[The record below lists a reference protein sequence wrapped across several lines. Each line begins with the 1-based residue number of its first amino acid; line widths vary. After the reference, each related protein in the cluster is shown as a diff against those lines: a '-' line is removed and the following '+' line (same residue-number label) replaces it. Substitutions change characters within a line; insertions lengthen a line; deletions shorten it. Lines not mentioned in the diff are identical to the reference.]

1 MQCAVN
7 KINYRN
13 GRRSYEKGLGGV
25 FSTLAG
31 MAAGAVAGGIAAGT
45 VSSKKIKE
53 LMDGHAKV
61 HELYMAFD
69 QWLRIRQEGK
79 TLVDFFER
87 NNYKTV
93 AIYGMKE
100 LGERL
105 YDELQNSGITVKY
118 IIDKNADT
126 IYADVDV
133 ITPDDDL
140 EPVDVIVVTAIYFF
154 DEIEELLSEKVN
166 YPIVSL
172 EDILY
177 EV

>member
-1 MQCAVN
+1 M
-7 KINYRN
+7 K
-13 GRRSYEKGLGGV
+13 KGFGGV
-25 FSTLAG
+25 LSTLAG
-31 MAAGAVAGGIAAGT
+31 MAVGAAAGGVAAKT
-45 VSSKKIKE
+45 SSSKMIKE
-53 LMDGHAKV
+53 MAEGHAKV

-79 TLVDFFER
+79 TLAEYFEKQG
-87 NNYKTV
+87 YKTV

-105 YDELQNSGITVKY
+105 YDELQGSDITVKY
-118 IIDKNADT
+118 AIDKNADT

-133 ITPDDDL
+133 VTPDDEL
-140 EPVDVIVVTAIYFF
+140 APVDVIVVTAIYYF
-154 DEIEELLSEKVN
+154 DEIEGMLSEKVD
-166 YPIVSL
+166 YPVISL